1 MKILRYFSRMDINL
15 VLILILST
23 ILVSIWF
30 RDGNIMG
37 GGEAGLPFYS
47 PILQFKNFSSAW
59 ANYALGHPTNIN
71 IATKPTYWV
80 LAELQQIGIP
90 GFLIQAFF
98 LWLTL
103 IASGFGIYYLIRE
116 FFPQISKTIVFLSVP
131 FYWFNP
137 FSLVN
142 VWNRFLNNFSVFYAF
157 LPIALLLF
165 IRGMRTKKYIYAILI
180 GLFSLIFSYASSSVA
195 FILILWLVLLYAA
208 FFHLV
213 FNKPGNK
220 VFVVKFFVL
229 AFSFW
234 FAVNFWWINQVFSY
248 LGDGGFAAV
257 VATSFKSDTNYQTFY
272 LLSQRLGNLIDL
284 LRLKHASF
292 FADTENM
299 NWVGIYQF
307 PLITLLEFLVT
318 GIILLPIV
326 IKRKQP
332 GVLFMGGLFMLSI
345 FFTKGNNPPLGEIF
359 DKVLIHFSFL
369 QLFRNPFEKIGF
381 VLPLASASLFCLGVS
396 LIINKCGVKLKKVVY
411 SILFGWLFIV
421 WGGPFWT
428 SLVFTSPGIPTNKTD
443 IGYQVIVP
451 IYYQQAEDW
460 LASQGSNFRLL
471 FFPIGG
477 EGITY
482 SWPKGYSGVELS
494 NQILPVT
501 SVSFNT
507 NIPFYNEVSASLE
520 RIFLTRENFS
530 RIMDALNSKYIVLRS
545 DIDWKNRG
553 MRDPQ
558 MIQERLEE
566 LESKGDLKKVKQFGH
581 LQLWEYLGWSDRTI
595 YPAKKLVKAIGVSAI
610 EDITNSEVKDLVLV
624 NSVDALKEKGLIGS
638 EIIRPTYKFG
648 LGSKRVNTSVNISD
662 EFMFPAVRI
671 LPSEYLY
678 PAIILKE
685 KIETS
690 LIKDKNTLTL
700 KRISLLGKRL
710 NEAEIE
716 AGKGH
721 IKETEEV
728 LNLYIKQLKEVL
740 PDLSKI
746 SQVKGDYFLLQ
757 EDVYK
762 IFLKHFD
769 RINKI
774 KDLLPQEKKEE
785 ALNLNNTLEKN
796 LTDRGIIPYFGYLET
811 ADYPIRGRLVYQF
824 NVEKDGSYEFLL
836 DTASWNKYFKASLD
850 KPFVFL
856 VDKEVVS
863 RQGTLASNQ
872 LVSYGFFNLAAGKH
886 EIAWN
891 TPDEV
896 NLVES
901 IGELN
906 LKVDHGVV
914 EKIFP
919 INNLDPYSEYVL
931 SLNYLI
937 RKGIG
942 VEVIV
947 EQNNDSSK
955 KGKIEP
961 RYDKLLGPDAYDFED
976 KNFTAYFVPSTTADK
991 AKMILRVKPWNNCE
1005 EIYRTK
1011 GKEKCLDEN
1020 FRRPYDRTTE
1030 VLLSN
1035 VSFYKTITEIPVL
1048 RKETNPTSASLPKIS
1063 YQKIN
1068 AAEYKVNVEGA
1079 KEPFILVLSQL
1090 FDPAWKMYING
1101 KEARKDHFL
1110 ANAYANGWFVD
1121 KSGNYE
1127 LTIKFIPQDLLAW
1140 GETISAL
1147 NFMGGFV
1154 IVLWKLRS
1162 SRNEKN

>member
-1 MKILRYFSRMDINL
+1 MKILRHFSRVNIDL

-37 GGEAGLPFYS
+37 GGEAGVPFYS
-47 PILQFKNFSSAW
+47 PVLQFKNFSSAW

-80 LAELQQIGIP
+80 LAQLQQIGIP

-103 IASGFGIYYLIRE
+103 LGSGFGIYYLTRE
-116 FFPQISKTIVFLSVP
+116 FFPQISKNIVFLSVP

-142 VWNRFLNNFSVFYAF
+142 VWNRFLSNFGIFYAF

-165 IRGMRTKKYIYAILI
+165 IKGMRTKKYIYAILI

-195 FILILWLVLLYAA
+195 FILIFWLVLLYTA

-213 FNKPGNK
+213 FNKSENK
-220 VFVVKFFVL
+220 IFVVKFFVL
-229 AFSFW
+229 AFFFW
-234 FAVNFWWINQVFSY
+234 FIINFWWINQVFSY

-257 VATSFKSDTNYQTFY
+257 AATSFKTDTNYQTFY

-284 LRLKHASF
+284 FRLKHASF
-292 FADTENM
+292 FADTANM
-299 NWVGIYQF
+299 DWVGIYQF
-307 PLITLLEFLVT
+307 PLITFLESLVT

-326 IKRKQP
+326 IKRRQL
-332 GVLFMGGLFMLSI
+332 GVLFTGGLFMLSI

-359 DKVLIHFSFL
+359 DKAFIHLSFL
-369 QLFRNPFEKIGF
+369 QLFRNPFEKLGF
-381 VLPLASASLFCLGVS
+381 VLPLVSAPLFCLGVS
-396 LIINKCGVKLKKVVY
+396 LVIGRCGIKLKKVAHF
-411 SILFGWLFIV
+411 LLLGWLFIV
-421 WGGPFWT
+421 WGGPFWM

-443 IGYQVIVP
+443 VGYQVSVP
-451 IYYQQAEDW
+451 KYYQEASNW
-460 LASQGSNFRLL
+460 LLSQGGDFRLIV
-471 FFPIGG
+471 FPIGG

-482 SWPKGYSGVELS
+482 SWTKGYSGVELS

-530 RIMDALNSKYIVLRS
+530 GIMDALNSKYIVLRY
-545 DIDWKNRG
+545 DIDWKTRG

-558 MIQERLEE
+558 TIENRLEI
-566 LESKGDLKKVKQFGH
+566 LQSSGKVKKVKQFGD
-581 LQLWEYLGWSDRTI
+581 LQFWEYLGWSDRTI
-595 YPAKKLVKAIGVSAI
+595 YPAKQLVQDIGVPAI
-610 EDITNSEVKDLVLV
+610 EDITNIEGRNQILVS
-624 NSVDALKEKGLIGS
+624 NVDALKEKGLMGS

-662 EFMFPAVRI
+662 EFMFPSVRI
-671 LPSEYLY
+671 LPSDHLY
-678 PAIILKE
+678 PAIMLKE

-721 IKETEEV
+721 IKETEQV
-728 LNLYIKQLKEVL
+728 LNLYIRQLNEVL
-740 PDLSKI
+740 PDLLKI
-746 SQVKGDYFLLQ
+746 SQIGGDYFLLQ
-757 EDVYK
+757 EDAYK
-762 IFLKHFD
+762 IFLKHFN
-769 RINKI
+769 RINKM

-785 ALNLNNTLEKN
+785 ALSLNNTLEKN
-796 LTDRGIIPYFGYLET
+796 LTDHGIIPYFGYTET
-811 ADYPIRGRLVYQF
+811 DNYPVKDRLVYQF
-824 NVEKDGSYEFLL
+824 NIEKDGSYEFLL
-836 DTASWNKYFKASLD
+836 DTTSWNKYFKASLNR
-850 KPFVFL
+850 PLEFL

-863 RQGTLASNQ
+863 RQGTLTSNK
-872 LVSYGFFNLAAGKH
+872 LVSYGFFNFAAGKH

-891 TPDEV
+891 TPDGV

-901 IGELN
+901 TGKLN
-906 LKVDHGVV
+906 LKVDHGIV
-914 EKIFP
+914 EKTFP

-931 SLNYLI
+931 SLNYSI
-937 RKGIG
+937 GKGAG
-942 VEVIV
+942 VEAII

-961 RYDKLLGPDAYDFED
+961 RYDKLLGPDDYDFED
-976 KNFTAYFVPSTTADK
+976 KNFTAYFVPSTTADE
-991 AKMILRVKPWNNCE
+991 ASLILRVEPWNNCIG
-1005 EIYRTK
+1005 IYKDK
-1011 GKEKCLDEN
+1011 GQEKCLNEN
-1020 FRRPYDRTTE
+1020 FRSPYDRTTE
-1030 VLLSN
+1030 VSVNNISL
-1035 VSFYKTITEIPVL
+1035 VKTSTEIPIL
-1048 RKETNPTSASLPKIS
+1048 RRSFNNSPVVIPNIS
-1063 YQKIN
+1063 FKKIN
-1068 AAEYKVNVEGA
+1068 ASEYQVRVEGA
-1079 KEPFILVLSQL
+1079 KEPFALILSQL
-1090 FDPAWKMYING
+1090 FDPAWKIYIDGEDAG
-1101 KEARKDHFL
+1101 KEHFL
-1110 ANAYANGWFVD
+1110 ANAYANGWIVD
-1121 KSGNYE
+1121 KSGNYN
-1127 LTIKFIPQDLLAW
+1127 LTLKFAPQDLLLK
-1140 GETISAL
+1140 GELVSSLATLIGL
-1147 NFMGGFV
+1147 
-1154 IVLWKLRS
+1154 VLVLRKVKKIYY
-1162 SRNEKN
+1162 E